1 MNRRERRRA
10 FKQMGILKAMNQ
22 LAWNHPDRAEFR
34 RRNREQGKAKHN
46 AMIEQMEKEQYERL
60 EHASAEY
67 EKKCK
72 KEGYNQEEIDMLL
85 EAYALDLVRHK
96 ETWQEDKKRKKQL
109 RKDALE
115 SKIKRLS

>member
-1 MNRRERRRA
+1 
-10 FKQMGILKAMNQ
+10 
-22 LAWNHPDRAEFR
+22 
-34 RRNREQGKAKHN
+34 
-46 AMIEQMEKEQYERL
+46 MIEQMEKERYERL

-85 EAYALDLVRHK
+85 EAYALELVKDK
-96 ETWQEDKKRKKQL
+96 ETWQEDKKRRKQL